1 MIIVRLEGGLGNQM
15 FQYAIGKQLSLL
27 NNTTL
32 KFDLSSYEKIL
43 FENKAFWRGY
53 ALDIFEA
60 AVEIASADDV
70 KKVKESKTPFFEKIS
85 YRLQRLKE
93 IPYFR
98 KTELFEK
105 KLFSFDKNMLTAAKN
120 TYLTGYW
127 QSPKYFSDIRTVL
140 LSDFKLKEKP
150 SAENYNFIDKIPEQE
165 SVSIHVRRG
174 DYVTNPE
181 TFKLHGVC
189 SLDYYNDAIE
199 YIKNNVANPFFYV
212 FSDDIEWAQNNIN
225 LSRSVVFVK
234 DTPPG
239 KDYFEMHLMSLC
251 KHNIIANSSFSW
263 WGAWLNKNSDKIVV
277 APKKWM
283 NDPSIDTTDLIPEN
297 WIRL

>member
-15 FQYAIGKQLSLL
+15 FQYAIGRQLSLL
-27 NNTTL
+27 NKTTL
-32 KFDLSSYEKIL
+32 KFDLSSFEKNL
-43 FENKAFWRGY
+43 FENNAFWRGY

-60 AVEIASADDV
+60 IIDIASADEIT
-70 KKVKESKTPFFEKIS
+70 KIKESPTPFFEKIS
-85 YRLQRLKE
+85 YRLQRFRE

-105 KLFSFDKNMLTAAKN
+105 KLFSFDENILKVTKNA
-120 TYLTGYW
+120 YLTGYW
-127 QSPKYFSDIRTVL
+127 QSPKYFSEIRTVL
-140 LSDFKLKEKP
+140 LSDFKLKENP
-150 SAENYNFIDKIPEQE
+150 STENYNFIDKVSKQE

-181 TFKLHGVC
+181 TFKFHGVC
-189 SLDYYNDAIE
+189 SLDYYNRGIE
-199 YIKNNVANPFFYV
+199 YIKSNVANPFFYV
-212 FSDDIEWAQNNIN
+212 FSDDIKWAEDNIK
-225 LSRSVVFVK
+225 LPGSVVFVK
-234 DTPPG
+234 NTPPG

-263 WGAWLNKNSDKIVV
+263 WGAWLNNNSDKIVV

-283 NDPSIDTTDLIPEN
+283 NDASIDTTDLIPDN